1 MYHGIILDLE
11 FKDSTYPQK
20 FKLFAKR
27 KSSTSGWLL
36 YGVEVGDQEIDK
48 VILEVQENMKDD
60 KPYYA
65 HFYND
70 NDMIVVFKK
79 NVFRVKPHISTW
91 AVINYGKKLNIPQ
104 EQLDFWPNRFQDEIH
119 YFDKADFVQ

>member
-79 NVFRVKPHISTW
+79 NVFRVKPHI
-91 AVINYGKKLNIPQ
+91 
-104 EQLDFWPNRFQDEIH
+104 
-119 YFDKADFVQ
+119 